1 MSKRGP
7 NTCYV
12 ALREVRLFSN
22 SSQAKSGSPPPPPP
36 SSLFLLRLLDS
47 LMIVNVLTKFE
58 KNLSTG
64 FFFFKGMTLNF
75 EIISWLNIFLYGM
88 LFILIIVCCINC

>member
-22 SSQAKSGSPPPPPP
+22 STQAKSGNPPPP

-64 FFFFKGMTLNF
+64 FFFQRNDLKLRNNLVAKHFFIRYAFYFNNCM
-75 EIISWLNIFLYGM
+75 LY
-88 LFILIIVCCINC
+88 